1 MHSRAI
7 LAQLGRWSLLQQF
20 SLLCIVALLVFGV
33 ILAQIVNA
41 AIEENMVSRARE
53 ITASFVRSEVS
64 AALDLANIDALPPK
78 ALEGVV
84 AHECP
89 TLYFGAEIARVK
101 VWNPSGKIIWS
112 DDPALIGKTFLDNN
126 DLLEALSGKVVS
138 SVSKTIEP
146 EHERERQYTR
156 LMEIYIPISLSQYTS
171 IPFVVEVYQHLD
183 PLYDDLH
190 AQQQTVWIA
199 MALGF
204 AALYVALFGLVYR
217 ASVTM
222 QRQTE
227 SLLRS
232 KEQLI
237 QADKLVSL
245 GVLSAGVAHEINN
258 PNQRILLNATV
269 FSRAWGGI
277 LPILEK
283 YYEENGDFSVSGMSY
298 SRIGPKMPEAIQN
311 IVKASERIKIIVREL
326 SDFARREPERA
337 MEPVDLNKVLRS
349 AAFLTRKMVK
359 ESTDHF
365 SMRLQKDIP
374 PVAGNFQRLEQVF
387 VNLIINACQALP
399 NRGSRLNVASGYDE
413 AKKCIAIK
421 IRDEGS
427 GILEK
432 DLPRIFDPFFTTRA
446 DGGGTGLGLAI
457 SQSILNE
464 HGATIR
470 FRSTPN
476 RGTTVSVLFPVIETG
491 RKVVGAATSDSE
503 ALNERKSAVT
513 NRQAVL

>member
-1 MHSRAI
+1 
-7 LAQLGRWSLLQQF
+7 
-20 SLLCIVALLVFGV
+20 
-33 ILAQIVNA
+33 
-41 AIEENMVSRARE
+41 
-53 ITASFVRSEVS
+53 
-64 AALDLANIDALPPK
+64 
-78 ALEGVV
+78 
-84 AHECP
+84 
-89 TLYFGAEIARVK
+89 
-101 VWNPSGKIIWS
+101 
-112 DDPALIGKTFLDNN
+112 
-126 DLLEALSGKVVS
+126 
-138 SVSKTIEP
+138 
-146 EHERERQYTR
+146 
-156 LMEIYIPISLSQYTS
+156 
-171 IPFVVEVYQHLD
+171 
-183 PLYDDLH
+183 
-190 AQQQTVWIA
+190 
-199 MALGF
+199 
-204 AALYVALFGLVYR
+204 
-217 ASVTM
+217 
-222 QRQTE
+222 
-227 SLLRS
+227 
-232 KEQLI
+232 
-237 QADKLVSL
+237 
-245 GVLSAGVAHEINN
+245 
-258 PNQRILLNATV
+258 
-269 FSRAWGGI
+269 
-277 LPILEK
+277 
-283 YYEENGDFSVSGMSY
+283 
-298 SRIGPKMPEAIQN
+298 
-311 IVKASERIKIIVREL
+311 
-326 SDFARREPERA
+326 ARREPERA